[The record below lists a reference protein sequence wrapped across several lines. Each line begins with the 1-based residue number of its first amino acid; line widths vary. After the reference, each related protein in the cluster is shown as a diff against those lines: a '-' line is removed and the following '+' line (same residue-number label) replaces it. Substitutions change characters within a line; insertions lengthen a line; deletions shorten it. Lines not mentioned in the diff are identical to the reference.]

1 MSDPRS
7 AAPGEPLHPAPAWA
21 SSAGVLDPLAQSGL
35 GSPLDVVHRYCWS
48 YDERRAEA
56 LRDCFAEDGVW
67 EGLVMGEI
75 PIGPFAGGATIL
87 EWLTRFW
94 PHQHDQRRHMIVNP
108 LVVEDGPGEAT
119 VLAYLLLMSA
129 RDSAA
134 KLETTGFYRVRVRHE
149 EDRWR
154 IVHLFGGFDAPFW
167 PGKLEQLSE
176 RGRRRHGIREREAA
190 GSDASAEAAGAMR
203 R

>member
-1 MSDPRS
+1 MSELRGAGPS
-7 AAPGEPLHPAPAWA
+7 TAPQPAPAWA
-21 SSAGVLDPLAQSGL
+21 TTAGVLDPLASARAA
-35 GSPLDVVHRYCWS
+35 SPVDVVHRYCWS

-56 LRDCFAEDGVW
+56 LRDCFAADGTW

-75 PIGPFAGGATIL
+75 PIGPFTGGEAIL

-108 LVVEDGPGEAT
+108 LVVQDGPDEAT

-129 RDSAA
+129 GDSAA
-134 KLETTGFYRVRVRHE
+134 KLETTGFYRVRVRRE
-149 EDRWR
+149 DDRWR

-176 RGRRRHGIREREAA
+176 RGRRRHGIRERDEA
-190 GSDASAEAAGAMR
+190 EVVR
-203 R
+203 P